1 MCISLKASSKKHDWI
16 KTQPQIKNPKVSI
29 SLRASGKTKTQPKIK
44 NPKVS
49 ISLRASG
56 KTENPSSNEKP
67 KSAHFA

>member
-1 MCISLKASSKKHDWI
+1 MGISLKASCKKHVWA

-29 SLRASGKTKTQPKIK
+29 SLRASGKTKTQPKIN
-44 NPKVS
+44 NPTVS